1 MPDRTTV
8 VFPPGLKQLAME
20 RARERKISFAE
31 FVREAVESAIHTP
44 KPKRK
49 RAKDTFWGDLAVY
62 DGPVPTDISIN
73 HDKYLYDEPEPE

>member
-31 FVREAVESAIHTP
+31 FVREAVENAIRTP
-44 KPKRK
+44 RTKSKRT
-49 RAKDTFWGDLAVY
+49 KDPLWDDVPVY
-62 DGPVPTDISIN
+62 DGPVPEDISIN
-73 HDKYLYDEPEPE
+73 HDKYLYDEEP

>member
-20 RARERKISFAE
+20 RARERKISFGE
-31 FVREAVESAIHTP
+31 FVREAVEKAVRDP

-49 RAKDTFWGDLAVY
+49 RARDPLWDDVPVY
-62 DGPVPTDISIN
+62 DGPVPADISIN
-73 HDKYLYDEPEPE
+73 HDKYLYDDEP